1 MVLLLAVSNTRLTFS
16 LFTAI
21 DILGGDVKYFKS
33 KKTISGTSYLY
44 LLQQPEW
51 IVGGDIVSNI
61 VSGHLLTN
69 QRPTIH
75 SGTTEM
81 S

>member
-33 KKTISGTSYLY
+33 KKTISGTSYL
-44 LLQQPEW
+44 
-51 IVGGDIVSNI
+51 
-61 VSGHLLTN
+61 
-69 QRPTIH
+69 
-75 SGTTEM
+75 
-81 S
+81 